1 MTPKL
6 SWPIPTAEG
15 ASIHWLFTT
24 KARPIGIVRCQF
36 PTLYI
41 HISSLK
47 KTSSNPSSN
56 HYISSDVNYIEGQI
70 PKEYGSDAKEIQ
82 GGRDIL
88 RALET
93 SGAKWGVVTSGTRA
107 LISGW
112 LEVLGLT
119 HPENLVVAEDVPLGK
134 PDPRCYLL
142 GAKMIGL
149 EDSKSVLVLEDA
161 PSGIK
166 AGKAAGY
173 KVLALATTHSLDKL
187 RAAGADWIVEDLRS
201 LKVNA
206 VVDGKVQ
213 VEISNA
219 LQ

>member
-1 MTPKL
+1 
-6 SWPIPTAEG
+6 
-15 ASIHWLFTT
+15 
-24 KARPIGIVRCQF
+24 
-36 PTLYI
+36 
-41 HISSLK
+41 
-47 KTSSNPSSN
+47 
-56 HYISSDVNYIEGQI
+56 
-70 PKEYGSDAKEIQ
+70 
-82 GGRDIL
+82 
-88 RALET
+88 
-93 SGAKWGVVTSGTRA
+93 
-107 LISGW
+107 
-112 LEVLGLT
+112 
-119 HPENLVVAEDVPLGK
+119 VPLGK

-201 LKVNA
+201 LKVHS

>member
-1 MTPKL
+1 
-6 SWPIPTAEG
+6 
-15 ASIHWLFTT
+15 
-24 KARPIGIVRCQF
+24 
-36 PTLYI
+36 
-41 HISSLK
+41 
-47 KTSSNPSSN
+47 
-56 HYISSDVNYIEGQI
+56 
-70 PKEYGSDAKEIQ
+70 
-82 GGRDIL
+82 
-88 RALET
+88 
-93 SGAKWGVVTSGTRA
+93 
-107 LISGW
+107 
-112 LEVLGLT
+112 
-119 HPENLVVAEDVPLGK
+119 
-134 PDPRCYLL
+134 
-142 GAKMIGL
+142 MIGL

-201 LKVNA
+201 LKVHS